1 MARTRRWLSPP
12 SWSTTG
18 PVTTPPAGTGRRIT
32 AGRRA
37 GICVRRSRRWP
48 GRQQRRRC
56 SPPGSSP
63 RPGGS
68 PSPWSGVSCSWW
80 AAGSI
85 PGRKV
90 CDLIQM
96 SVTGPIGGSGDT
108 ITPTSFQLSGG
119 SLAYTSSPAALFPF
133 TATLPVPSNP
143 SWPVPPSF
151 ITPAFLNTN
160 IRDTILFLVNP
171 PCCKAYYTAGSTTI
185 PNQAFPAGTAVPLN
199 TVAFYNY
206 AAFTT
211 GSGGGY
217 TAPVAGVYFLYGQV
231 NYAPYGSGGAVAYSA
246 GLSVNGGTIQWG
258 DSVYRTTAE
267 GNGGGAI
274 VRKRLRLS
282 AGDFVQLCAQQS
294 TTGSLALNATA
305 ANQTRFI
312 ALWESA

>member
-1 MARTRRWLSPP
+1 M
-12 SWSTTG
+12 
-18 PVTTPPAGTGRRIT
+18 
-32 AGRRA
+32 
-37 GICVRRSRRWP
+37 
-48 GRQQRRRC
+48 
-56 SPPGSSP
+56 
-63 RPGGS
+63 
-68 PSPWSGVSCSWW
+68 
-80 AAGSI
+80 
-85 PGRKV
+85 

-119 SLAYTSSPAALFPF
+119 SLAYTSSPASLFPFMTARWVAALLAF

-199 TVAFYNY
+199 TVAFDNY